1 MSLLSDVEVARELLE
16 RALSTTPARLDLA
29 ALAIAAL
36 ENPALDVPRQ
46 EQLLEALAARVR
58 KKLPAS
64 NDPLAR
70 VQALRRVLG
79 DEEGFSGNDDDYDDP
94 ANSFLDVV
102 LERKLGLPI
111 SLSVLYLEVARRAG
125 VPLFGVSFPGHFLVA
140 CEAGRGTLVLDPF
153 AGGEIL
159 TEKGCEDLLRK
170 VAPQLHFTP
179 KMLVASSAKAIV
191 ARMLNNLKRIYL
203 DREEGERA
211 LRVVDLALSLNPDH
225 PGELRARAAILSS
238 LGAFRAALADVERC
252 LALSPHAPDSH
263 NLQLT
268 ARALKDRVE
277 SLN

>member
-1 MSLLSDVEVARELLE
+1 MSLLSDVEVARDLLE
-16 RALSTTPARLDLA
+16 RALSSTPARLDWA
-29 ALAIAAL
+29 ALSIAAL
-36 ENPALDVPRQ
+36 ENPALDVTAQ
-46 EQLLEALAARVR
+46 ERLFEGYAARVR
-58 KKLPAS
+58 QRLSSS
-64 NDPLAR
+64 NDPLGR

-79 DEEGFSGNDDDYDDP
+79 EEEGFCGNEEDYDDP

-140 CEAGRGTLVLDPF
+140 CEAGRGTLVIDPF
-153 AGGEIL
+153 AGGEIV
-159 TEKGCEDLLRK
+159 TETGCEELLRK

-179 KMLVASSAKAIV
+179 KMLVAASAKAIV
-191 ARMLNNLKRIYL
+191 SRMLTNLKRIYL

-211 LRVVDLALSLNPDH
+211 LKVVDLALTLNPDH

-252 LALSPHAPDSH
+252 LALSPQAPDSH
-263 NLQLT
+263 NLELT
-268 ARALKDRVE
+268 VRALRERVE